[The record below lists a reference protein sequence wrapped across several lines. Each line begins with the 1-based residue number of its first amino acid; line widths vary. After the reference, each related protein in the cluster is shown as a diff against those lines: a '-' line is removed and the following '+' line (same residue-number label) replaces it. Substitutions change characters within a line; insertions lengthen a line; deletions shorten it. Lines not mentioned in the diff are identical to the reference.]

1 MRAKELENLKTE
13 IRTKMGALK
22 QTVSL
27 IEEPKN
33 LVKLKNKEMKRR
45 IRNLPSENPF
55 ALKDYVQN
63 AKRRKLDRTLFI
75 FLFIRK
81 K

>member
-27 IEEPKN
+27 KEEAKD

-55 ALKDYVQN
+55 GLKDYVQN

-81 K
+81 N